1 VTIETVIERW
11 NAGEISR
18 AELVSRIFDVVEGTI
33 NAVPEDV
40 RYYVLR
46 YLIDLLIARRD
57 GVPHIMIG
65 SNLKE

>member
-1 VTIETVIERW
+1 MTIETVIERW

-18 AELVSRIFDVVEGTI
+18 AELVSQIFDVVEGTI

>member
-1 VTIETVIERW
+1 MTIETVIERW

-46 YLIDLLIARRD
+46 HLIDLLIARRD